1 MNFEA
6 SSEGE
11 ETERQRESDERR
23 NSRNSYFALATDDSG
38 QKEGD
43 GLATTKIAAQ
53 VDGGGESIILD
64 FCLTDPL

>member
-1 MNFEA
+1 M
-6 SSEGE
+6 
-11 ETERQRESDERR
+11 ESDERR

-38 QKEGD
+38 QKEIERG

-53 VDGGGESIILD
+53 VDGGGESIIPG